1 MSNSLGDRSLW
12 SNKPQLRATSDVDP
26 VPRRFYCSHL
36 DAFVTNRMSC
46 ETMSKLS
53 GYKKSGEDEPY
64 GLQCGRNKVIQDKT
78 IHLLKRV
85 RYESNE
91 GFTIWISSIFS
102 ATYF

>member
-12 SNKPQLRATSDVDP
+12 SNKPQLRAASDVDP

-53 GYKKSGEDEPY
+53 GNKKSGEDEPY
-64 GLQCGRNKVIQDKT
+64 GLQCGRNKVISDKK
-78 IHLLKRV
+78 IHFHTKKGDMNQIKDLR
-85 RYESNE
+85 
-91 GFTIWISSIFS
+91 F
-102 ATYF
+102 

>member
-12 SNKPQLRATSDVDP
+12 SNKPQRRAASDVDP

-53 GYKKSGEDEPY
+53 GNKKSGEHEPY
-64 GLQCGRNKVIQDKT
+64 GLQCGRNKVI
-78 IHLLKRV
+78 
-85 RYESNE
+85 
-91 GFTIWISSIFS
+91 
-102 ATYF
+102 